1 MSVYLRYFVQT
12 IAMPKYWFSGLLL
25 GLFHCQLVLAQNGR
39 TVSPRDQAPVSLEQE
54 HHHKIVLQN
63 ACIRIL
69 DGLVAI
75 HDTTP
80 MHVHAANSVV
90 VFLSHSRF
98 GIRTAG
104 GAPVITGVEPG
115 DLRYADYGDKPVTH
129 IVWDEGPE
137 DLHFYVVELKQ
148 RDSPAD
154 TCRFLTQPGLTPQ
167 WRKGGVTAYRWDI
180 PPGWHCPLPAS
191 DCAYVLIDL
200 SAEKAGS
207 RRPFTFFPPHR
218 RLSIDGHAHE
228 DAQYIL
234 LQLQVR

>member
-1 MSVYLRYFVQT
+1 MW
-12 IAMPKYWFSGLLL
+12 KYGRSGLLV
-25 GLFHCQLVLAQNGR
+25 GLFHCQLLLAQTGR
-39 TVSPRDQAPVSLEQE
+39 TRSPRDQGPVSLEQE
-54 HHHKIVLQN
+54 HHHRIVLQN
-63 ACIRIL
+63 AYIRIL

-75 HDTTP
+75 RDTTP

-98 GIRTAG
+98 GIRTAD

-148 RDSPAD
+148 RDSTAD
-154 TCRFLTQPGLTPQ
+154 TCRFLSQPGLTPK
-167 WRKGGVTAYRWDI
+167 WRKGGVTAYGWDI

-191 DCAYVLIDL
+191 DCAFVLIDL
-200 SAEKAGS
+200 SAEKAGCK
-207 RRPFTFFPPHR
+207 RPYAFFPPHH
-218 RLSIDGHAHE
+218 RLSIDGHAHK

-234 LQLQVR
+234 LQLQVP